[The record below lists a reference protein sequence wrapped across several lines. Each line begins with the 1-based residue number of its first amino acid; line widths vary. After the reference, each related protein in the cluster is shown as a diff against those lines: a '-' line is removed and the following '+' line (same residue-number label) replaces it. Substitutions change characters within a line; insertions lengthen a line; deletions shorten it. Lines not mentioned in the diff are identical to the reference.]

1 MSVEELEQ
9 RRAKVRKGIWNT
21 IVAIVA
27 IDALL
32 ILRMLGVL

>member
-9 RRAKVRKGIWNT
+9 RRTRVRQGIWKT
-21 IVAIVA
+21 IATIIA

>member
-9 RRAKVRKGIWNT
+9 RRTKVRKGIWNT
-21 IVAIVA
+21 IMAIVV

-32 ILRMLGVL
+32 VLRMLGVL